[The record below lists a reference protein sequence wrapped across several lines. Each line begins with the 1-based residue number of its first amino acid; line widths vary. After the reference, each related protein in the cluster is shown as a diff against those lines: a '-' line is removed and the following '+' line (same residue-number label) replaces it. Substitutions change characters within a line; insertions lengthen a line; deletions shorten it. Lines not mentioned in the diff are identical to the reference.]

1 MTAEIRP
8 SHNVTVEQIRNG
20 KVIATVSMHNLTTTI
35 GKEIAAKL
43 LGGIT
48 SRVFNYI
55 QIGSGTTAAV
65 IGDTT
70 LVTFYKEKVGAA
82 AYVSPSILNINAIID
97 VTSTVSLT
105 EAGLFDD
112 VLANAPDLL
121 ARVVFTAV
129 AAVSGD
135 KFNVTWQVT
144 VA

>member
-1 MTAEIRP
+1 MAEAIKL
-8 SHNVTVEQIRNG
+8 SHNVTIAHIRNSR
-20 KVIATVSMHNLTTTI
+20 VIAAVSVHNLTTTI

-82 AYVSPSILNINAIID
+82 TYVSPSILNINAIID